1 MLLCSSCSRCSCCR
15 LQDFVCFKRLSFVT
29 PKGKTFSWNINILLR
44 FFCRKMRVSLWEFI
58 ASNFSRGHYVI
69 LIIALLPLWAF
80 ILNNYYILIIAL
92 VFHRQTLPLFHQC
105 VKVIEIIIHCWMRTK
120 YEIRRMKRRVKTFFR
135 KAKQVAKDVLQGII
149 LVSIFLWLLNQ

>member
-1 MLLCSSCSRCSCCR
+1 VGIYC
-15 LQDFVCFKRLSFVT
+15 LQF
-29 PKGKTFSWNINILLR
+29 
-44 FFCRKMRVSLWEFI
+44 
-58 ASNFSRGHYVI
+58 FSRSYVI

-80 ILNNYYILIIAL
+80 ILNNYYILK
-92 VFHRQTLPLFHQC
+92 TLPLFHQC